1 MSTERR
7 RPDPGELALARQA
20 RTAGAVVA
28 AAMLAWLAAQ
38 WLGPRFGLA
47 GNYALL
53 VDFAALAAFV
63 WALVVAV
70 RVWRRRREN

>member
-1 MSTERR
+1 MPERR
-7 RPDPGELALARQA
+7 QASREELALARQA
-20 RTAGAVVA
+20 RTAAAVIAVT
-28 AAMLAWLAAQ
+28 MLLWLAAQ
-38 WLGPRFGLA
+38 WLGPRLGLA

-70 RVWRRRREN
+70 RVWRRRRET